1 MTEEVKEVLE
11 PVVETKEEGNEP
23 PKHTALEERAI
34 EQGWRPKD
42 EWDGDESEFRSAR
55 EFIDRGELLRKIS
68 SQGDELRK
76 LKEVAGA
83 LSEHNKQVYVA
94 GYKKAITDL
103 RAAK

>member
-1 MTEEVKEVLE
+1 MTEEVKD
-11 PVVETKEEGNEP
+11 VVTGTPTTDEGDNTQQTTTQLQ
-23 PKHTALEERAI
+23 HTALEERAI

-94 GYKKAITDL
+94 G
-103 RAAK
+103 